1 VDQWQLRITLM
12 SSTLIWVS
20 KVKLLQK
27 LKMKNIGFIGIGLMG
42 FPMAKNL
49 LKSGYNLKVYNR
61 SQDKADRLKEFGAE
75 ISVSIKDVVKN
86 SDVII
91 TMLTDDNAVE
101 KVMGSDEFISNIKEG
116 ATVIDMSSVNP
127 VLTIKYSK
135 KLKEKKINYLD
146 APVSG
151 GTIGAEEATLA
162 IMIGGDEETFKN
174 CYELLKKMGN
184 PTLVGPVSSGQISK
198 LANQIIVGVT
208 IGAVAEAVTLC
219 EKSGT
224 NPNKM
229 IEALSG
235 GWADSKILQTHGK
248 RMIDKDFTPK
258 GKTTTQLKDM
268 TNIINAGK
276 AVETH
281 LPISSLVKEMYK
293 DLVTDG
299 HGNTDHSS
307 LYNAIE
313 KINKK

>member
-1 VDQWQLRITLM
+1 
-12 SSTLIWVS
+12 
-20 KVKLLQK
+20 
-27 LKMKNIGFIGIGLMG
+27 MKNIGFIGIGLMG

-49 LKSGYNLKVYNR
+49 LKSGYNLKAYNR

-75 ISVSIKDVVKN
+75 ISTSIKGVVTN
-86 SDVII
+86 SDVVIA
-91 TMLTDDNAVE
+91 MLTDDAAVD
-101 KVMGSDEFISNIKEG
+101 KVMGSDEFISNIKDS

-127 VLTIKYSK
+127 IITKKYAEI
-135 KLKEKKINYLD
+135 LKEKNINYLD

-151 GTIGAEEATLA
+151 GTIGAEEASLA
-162 IMIGGDEETFKN
+162 IMVGGDEKTFKE
-174 CYELLKKMGN
+174 CYDLLKILGN
-184 PTLVGPVSSGQISK
+184 PTLVGPVTSGQISK

-224 NPNKM
+224 NPSKM

-248 RMIDKDFTPK
+248 RMISKDFSPK

-276 AVETH
+276 AVDTH
-281 LPISSLVKEMYK
+281 LPISSLIKEMYK
-293 DLVTDG
+293 DLVADG

>member
-1 VDQWQLRITLM
+1 MI
-12 SSTLIWVS
+12 
-20 KVKLLQK
+20 
-27 LKMKNIGFIGIGLMG
+27 NIGFIGIGLMG

-49 LKSGYNLKVYNR
+49 LKSGYNLKAYNR

-75 ISVSIKDVVKN
+75 ISVSIKDVVTN

-91 TMLTDDNAVE
+91 TMLTDDAAVE

-127 VLTIKYSK
+127 VITKKYFK
-135 KLKEKKINYLD
+135 ILKEKNINYLD

-151 GTIGAEEATLA
+151 GTIGAEEASLA
-162 IMIGGDEETFKN
+162 IMVGGDEETFKQ
-174 CYELLKKMGN
+174 CYDLLKILGN
-184 PTLVGPVSSGQISK
+184 STLVGPVSSGQISK

-248 RMIDKDFTPK
+248 RMINKDFTPK

-276 AVETH
+276 AAETH

-293 DLVTDG
+293 DLVADG
-299 HGNTDHSS
+299 QGNTDHSS
-307 LYNAIE
+307 LYKVIE

>member
-1 VDQWQLRITLM
+1 
-12 SSTLIWVS
+12 
-20 KVKLLQK
+20 
-27 LKMKNIGFIGIGLMG
+27 MG

-49 LKSGYNLKVYNR
+49 IKSGYKLKAFNR
-61 SQDKADRLKEFGAE
+61 SQDKAERLKDFGAE
-75 ISVSIKDVVKN
+75 ISVSIKDVVTS

-91 TMLTDDNAVE
+91 TMLTDDVAVE
-101 KVMGSDEFISNIKEG
+101 KVIISDEFIKNIKPN
-116 ATVIDMSSVNP
+116 ATVIDMSSINP
-127 VLTIKYSK
+127 VLSK
-135 KLKEKKINYLD
+135 KCAKLLKEKKINYLD

-151 GTIGAEEATLA
+151 GTIGAEEASLA
-162 IMIGGDEETFKN
+162 IMVGGDEKTFN
-174 CYELLKKMGN
+174 ECVDLLKILGN

-208 IGAVAEAVTLC
+208 IGAVAEAITLC
-219 EKSGT
+219 EKYGT
-224 NPNKM
+224 NPSKM

-248 RMIDKDFTPK
+248 RMINKDFSPK

-281 LPISSLVKEMYK
+281 LPISSLIKEMYK

-307 LYNAIE
+307 LYNVIE
-313 KINKK
+313 KMNKK

>member
-1 VDQWQLRITLM
+1 
-12 SSTLIWVS
+12 
-20 KVKLLQK
+20 
-27 LKMKNIGFIGIGLMG
+27 MG

-49 LKSGYNLKVYNR
+49 LKSGYNLKAYNR
-61 SQDKADRLKEFGAE
+61 SQDKADRLKEYGAE
-75 ISVSIKDVVKN
+75 ISLSVKDVVTN
-86 SDVII
+86 ADVVI
-91 TMLTDDNAVE
+91 TMLTDDAAVE
-101 KVMGSDEFISNIKEG
+101 KVMSTDEFISNIKEG

-162 IMIGGDEETFKN
+162 IMVGGDEETFKN

-208 IGAVAEAVTLC
+208 IGAVAEAITLC

-268 TNIINAGK
+268 TNIVNAGK

-281 LPISSLVKEMYK
+281 LPISSLIKEMYK
-293 DLVTDG
+293 DLVADG

>member
-1 VDQWQLRITLM
+1 
-12 SSTLIWVS
+12 
-20 KVKLLQK
+20 
-27 LKMKNIGFIGIGLMG
+27 MG

-49 LKSGYNLKVYNR
+49 LKSGYNLKAYNR

-75 ISVSIKDVVKN
+75 ISASIKDVVTN
-86 SDVII
+86 SDIII

-135 KLKEKKINYLD
+135 KLKEKKIDYLD

-162 IMIGGDEETFKN
+162 IMVGGDEETFKN

-293 DLVTDG
+293 DLVADG

>member
-1 VDQWQLRITLM
+1 M
-12 SSTLIWVS
+12 
-20 KVKLLQK
+20 
-27 LKMKNIGFIGIGLMG
+27 NIGFIGIGLMG
-42 FPMAKNL
+42 FPMSKNL
-49 LKSGYNLKVYNR
+49 IKSGYNLKAYNR

-75 ISVSIKDVVKN
+75 ISLSIKEVVTNVDVV
-86 SDVII
+86 I
-91 TMLTDDNAVE
+91 TMLTDDAAVE
-101 KVMGSDEFISNIKEG
+101 KVMSSDEFISNIKKG

-127 VLTIKYSK
+127 VITKKYADI
-135 KLKEKKINYLD
+135 LKEKNINYLD

-151 GTIGAEEATLA
+151 GTIGAEEASLA
-162 IMIGGDEETFKN
+162 IMVGGNEKTFKQ
-174 CYELLKKMGN
+174 CFDLLKKLGN

-248 RMIDKDFTPK
+248 RMISKDFSPK

-276 AVETH
+276 AVDTH
-281 LPISSLVKEMYK
+281 LPISNLIKEMYI
-293 DLVTDG
+293 DLVADG

-307 LYNAIE
+307 LYKAIK

>member
-1 VDQWQLRITLM
+1 
-12 SSTLIWVS
+12 
-20 KVKLLQK
+20 
-27 LKMKNIGFIGIGLMG
+27 MKNIGFIGIGLMG

-49 LKSGYNLKVYNR
+49 LKSGYNIKAYNR

-75 ISVSIKDVVKN
+75 ISTSIKDVVTN
-86 SDVII
+86 SDVVIA
-91 TMLTDDNAVE
+91 MLTDDTAVE
-101 KVMGSDEFISNIKEG
+101 KVMGSDEFISNIKES

-127 VLTIKYSK
+127 VITKKYAEI
-135 KLKEKKINYLD
+135 LKEKNINYLD

-151 GTIGAEEATLA
+151 GTIGAEEASLA
-162 IMIGGDEETFKN
+162 IMVGGDEKTFKE
-174 CYELLKKMGN
+174 CYDLLKILGN
-184 PTLVGPVSSGQISK
+184 PTLVGPVTSGQISK

-224 NPNKM
+224 NPSKM

-248 RMIDKDFTPK
+248 RMISKDFSPK

-281 LPISSLVKEMYK
+281 LPISSLIKEMYK
-293 DLVTDG
+293 DLVVDG

>member
-1 VDQWQLRITLM
+1 
-12 SSTLIWVS
+12 
-20 KVKLLQK
+20 
-27 LKMKNIGFIGIGLMG
+27 MKNIGFIGIGLMG

-49 LKSGYNLKVYNR
+49 LKSGYNLKAYNR

-75 ISVSIKDVVKN
+75 ISLSIKDVVTN
-86 SDVII
+86 SDTII
-91 TMLTDDNAVE
+91 TMLTDDSAVE
-101 KVMGSDEFISNIKEG
+101 KVMGSDDFISNIKEG

-127 VLTIKYSK
+127 VITKKYAEI
-135 KLKEKKINYLD
+135 LKQKNINYLD

-151 GTIGAEEATLA
+151 GTIGAEEASLA
-162 IMIGGDEETFKN
+162 IMVGGDEETFKN

-293 DLVTDG
+293 DLVADG

>member
-1 VDQWQLRITLM
+1 M

-27 LKMKNIGFIGIGLMG
+27 LKMKNMGFIGIGLMG
-42 FPMAKNL
+42 FPMAKNI
-49 LKSGYNLKVYNR
+49 LKSAYNLKAYNR

-75 ISVSIKDVVKN
+75 ISISIKEVVTN
-86 SDVII
+86 SDAII
-91 TMLTDDNAVE
+91 TMLTDDSAVE
-101 KVMGSDEFISNIKEG
+101 KVMGSNEFISNIKEG

-127 VLTIKYSK
+127 VITKKYAEI
-135 KLKEKKINYLD
+135 LKQKNINYLD

-151 GTIGAEEATLA
+151 GTIGAEEASLA
-162 IMIGGDEETFKN
+162 IMVGGDEETFKQ
-174 CYELLKKMGN
+174 CYDLLKILGN

-248 RMIDKDFTPK
+248 RMIDQDFTPK

-276 AVETH
+276 AVETY
-281 LPISSLVKEMYK
+281 LPISSLIKEMYN
-293 DLVTDG
+293 DLVADG

>member
-1 VDQWQLRITLM
+1 M
-12 SSTLIWVS
+12 
-20 KVKLLQK
+20 
-27 LKMKNIGFIGIGLMG
+27 MNIGFIGIGLMG

-49 LKSGYNLKVYNR
+49 LKSGYNLKAYNR

-75 ISVSIKDVVKN
+75 ISLSVKDVVTN
-86 SDVII
+86 ADVVI
-91 TMLTDDNAVE
+91 TMLTDDAAVE
-101 KVMGSDEFISNIKEG
+101 KVMSSDEFISNIKEG

-127 VLTIKYSK
+127 VITKKYAEI
-135 KLKEKKINYLD
+135 LKEKNINYLD

-151 GTIGAEEATLA
+151 GTIGAEEASLA
-162 IMIGGDEETFKN
+162 IMVGGNEKTFKQ
-174 CYELLKKMGN
+174 CYDLLKILGN
-184 PTLVGPVSSGQISK
+184 PTLVGPVTSGQISK

-224 NPNKM
+224 NPSKM

-248 RMIDKDFTPK
+248 RMISKDFSPK

-276 AVETH
+276 EVKTH
-281 LPISSLVKEMYK
+281 LPISSLIKEMYK
-293 DLVTDG
+293 DLVADG

-313 KINKK
+313 KVNKK

>member
-1 VDQWQLRITLM
+1 
-12 SSTLIWVS
+12 
-20 KVKLLQK
+20 
-27 LKMKNIGFIGIGLMG
+27 MKSIGFIGIGLMG

-49 LKSGYNLKVYNR
+49 LKSGYNLKAYNR

-75 ISVSIKDVVKN
+75 ISLSVKDVVTN
-86 SDVII
+86 ADVVI
-91 TMLTDDNAVE
+91 TMLTDDAAVE
-101 KVMGSDEFISNIKEG
+101 KVMSSDEFISNIKEG

-127 VLTIKYSK
+127 VLTIKYLK

-162 IMIGGDEETFKN
+162 IMVGGDEETFKN

-208 IGAVAEAVTLC
+208 IGAVAEAITLC

-268 TNIINAGK
+268 TNIVNAGK

-281 LPISSLVKEMYK
+281 LPISSLIKEMYK
-293 DLVTDG
+293 DLVADG

>member
-1 VDQWQLRITLM
+1 MQ
-12 SSTLIWVS
+12 
-20 KVKLLQK
+20 
-27 LKMKNIGFIGIGLMG
+27 NISFIGIGLMG

-49 LKSGYNLKVYNR
+49 LKSGFNLRAYNR
-61 SQDKADRLKEFGAE
+61 SQNKADRLKEFGAE
-75 ISVSIKDVVKN
+75 ISTSIKDVVTN

-91 TMLTDDNAVE
+91 TMLTDDAAVE

-127 VLTIKYSK
+127 VITKKYFK
-135 KLKEKKINYLD
+135 ILKEKNINYLD

-151 GTIGAEEATLA
+151 GTIGAEEASLA
-162 IMIGGDEETFKN
+162 IMVGGDEETFKQ
-174 CYELLKKMGN
+174 CYDLLKILGN

-248 RMIDKDFTPK
+248 RMINKDFTPK

-276 AVETH
+276 AAETH

-293 DLVTDG
+293 DLVADG
-299 HGNTDHSS
+299 QGNTDHSS
-307 LYNAIE
+307 LYKAIE

>member
-1 VDQWQLRITLM
+1 
-12 SSTLIWVS
+12 
-20 KVKLLQK
+20 
-27 LKMKNIGFIGIGLMG
+27 MG

-49 LKSGYNLKVYNR
+49 LKSGYNLKAYNR

-75 ISVSIKDVVKN
+75 ISLSVKDVVTN
-86 SDVII
+86 ADVVI
-91 TMLTDDNAVE
+91 TMLTDDAAVE
-101 KVMGSDEFISNIKEG
+101 KVMSSDEFISNIREG

-162 IMIGGDEETFKN
+162 IMVGGDEETFKN

-208 IGAVAEAVTLC
+208 IGAVAEAITLC

-268 TNIINAGK
+268 TNIVNAGK

-281 LPISSLVKEMYK
+281 LPISSLIKEMYK
-293 DLVTDG
+293 DLVADG

>member
-1 VDQWQLRITLM
+1 MQ
-12 SSTLIWVS
+12 
-20 KVKLLQK
+20 
-27 LKMKNIGFIGIGLMG
+27 NISFIGIGLMG

-49 LKSGYNLKVYNR
+49 LKSGFNLRAYNR

-75 ISVSIKDVVKN
+75 ISTSIKDVVTN

-91 TMLTDDNAVE
+91 TMLTDDAAVE

-127 VLTIKYSK
+127 VITKKYFK
-135 KLKEKKINYLD
+135 ILKEKNINYLD

-151 GTIGAEEATLA
+151 GTIGAEEASLA
-162 IMIGGDEETFKN
+162 IMVGGDEETFKQ
-174 CYELLKKMGN
+174 CYNLLKILGN

-248 RMIDKDFTPK
+248 RMINKDFTPK

-276 AVETH
+276 AAETH

-293 DLVTDG
+293 DLVADG
-299 HGNTDHSS
+299 QGNTDHSS
-307 LYNAIE
+307 LYKAIE

>member
-1 VDQWQLRITLM
+1 MQ
-12 SSTLIWVS
+12 
-20 KVKLLQK
+20 
-27 LKMKNIGFIGIGLMG
+27 IGFIGIGLMG

-49 LKSGYNLKVYNR
+49 LKSGYKLKVFNR

-75 ISVSIKDVVKN
+75 ISTSIKGVVTN
-86 SDVII
+86 SDVVIA
-91 TMLTDDNAVE
+91 MLTDDAAVE
-101 KVMGSDEFISNIKEG
+101 KVMGSDEFISNIKES

-127 VLTIKYSK
+127 VITKKYAEI
-135 KLKEKKINYLD
+135 LKEKNINYLD

-151 GTIGAEEATLA
+151 GTIGAEEASLA
-162 IMIGGDEETFKN
+162 IMVGGDEKTFKE
-174 CYELLKKMGN
+174 CYDLLKILGN
-184 PTLVGPVSSGQISK
+184 PTLVGPVTSGQISK

-224 NPNKM
+224 NPSKM

-248 RMIDKDFTPK
+248 RMIGKDFSPK

-276 AVETH
+276 AVDTH
-281 LPISSLVKEMYK
+281 LPISSLIKEMYK
-293 DLVTDG
+293 DLVADG